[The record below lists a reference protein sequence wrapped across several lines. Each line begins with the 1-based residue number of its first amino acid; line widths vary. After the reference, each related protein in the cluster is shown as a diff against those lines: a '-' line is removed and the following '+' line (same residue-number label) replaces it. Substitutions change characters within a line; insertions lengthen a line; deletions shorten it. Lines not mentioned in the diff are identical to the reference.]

1 MEILVNWT
9 RPHFFIGVS
18 KVPVKLIA
26 LALLTSMSIPPNV
39 FTASCTALLTA
50 FSSRIS
56 TAQGRHFPPAS
67 STAAR
72 NNVWITYQYHENFF
86 KGLSKMILE
95 ISTEI
100 MSPRLQF
107 EEVMRI
113 LLSTYKIKEPDIW
126 KIMIVTSVC
135 ITPLEVTHFINSVTV
150 VSDKN
155 YTLAA
160 TTKTKGSP
168 SFAAVYMVPGSFGW
182 GSVVLAAIKM
192 FAPSWAAF
200 SAMAFP
206 MPRLAPVINNVLPAK
221 FLPNVGWRQYR
232 YHNEQK
238 KNQNESKQEIVRSN
252 EGRLAS
258 FFTWSKTYPVF
269 FNIFPSI
276 EPSKDTTCG
285 WL

>member
-1 MEILVNWT
+1 
-9 RPHFFIGVS
+9 
-18 KVPVKLIA
+18 
-26 LALLTSMSIPPNV
+26 MSIPPNV

-113 LLSTYKIKEPDIW
+113 LLSTYKIKAPDIC

-135 ITPLEVTHFINSVTV
+135 ITPLEVTHFINSVTF

-155 YTLAA
+155 DTLAA

-168 SFAAVYMVPGSFGW
+168 SFAAVYIVPGSFG
-182 GSVVLAAIKM
+182 
-192 FAPSWAAF
+192 
-200 SAMAFP
+200 
-206 MPRLAPVINNVLPAK
+206 
-221 FLPNVGWRQYR
+221 
-232 YHNEQK
+232 
-238 KNQNESKQEIVRSN
+238 
-252 EGRLAS
+252 
-258 FFTWSKTYPVF
+258 
-269 FNIFPSI
+269 
-276 EPSKDTTCG
+276 
-285 WL
+285 